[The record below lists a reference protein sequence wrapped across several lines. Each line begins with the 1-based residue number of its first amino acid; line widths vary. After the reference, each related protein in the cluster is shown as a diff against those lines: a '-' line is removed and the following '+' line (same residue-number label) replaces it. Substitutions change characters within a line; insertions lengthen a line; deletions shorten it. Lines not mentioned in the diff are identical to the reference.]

1 MNALRVDGFNR
12 PSKTDLRETTRL
24 GSLSLYAKN
33 ATPFYRLRPSCRP
46 SVVFSSRLSADGLG
60 FSSAKDMARSLLIDH
75 SRGQLLPGSVSTTHP
90 LQDARESAHRSSR
103 WERGA
108 IETSSP
114 AVRRRFPLSAQRRS
128 SALEASAMSRREL
141 RCNRCGIL
149 LGVLDHMGIS
159 IHRGGME
166 ASFPDAN
173 TARIVCYR
181 CTEVNFFD
189 IDVDDTKKGPTRR
202 SA

>member
-1 MNALRVDGFNR
+1 
-12 PSKTDLRETTRL
+12 
-24 GSLSLYAKN
+24 
-33 ATPFYRLRPSCRP
+33 
-46 SVVFSSRLSADGLG
+46 
-60 FSSAKDMARSLLIDH
+60 
-75 SRGQLLPGSVSTTHP
+75 
-90 LQDARESAHRSSR
+90 
-103 WERGA
+103 
-108 IETSSP
+108 
-114 AVRRRFPLSAQRRS
+114 
-128 SALEASAMSRREL
+128 MSRREL